1 MSTRRTRV
9 HMSECESFIRDK
21 MGLLIGNELR
31 GAINERLLG
40 SVNIHVKIIT
50 KGKGNVKQG

>member
-1 MSTRRTRV
+1 
-9 HMSECESFIRDK
+9 MSECESFIRDK

-31 GAINERLLG
+31 GAINECLLG

-50 KGKGNVKQG
+50 KGEGNVKQG